1 MTSMVSYIIGGG
13 GDVEGDG
20 DTSFD
25 MAGLGFG
32 LRFWELRACLVCI
45 GRSTVSDRS
54 GVGYEELSKDCE
66 EDCDCGTCLA
76 ASSAL
81 AVWLLRSPCL
91 LRPKHRHYQHFYH
104 EDINSNK

>member
-1 MTSMVSYIIGGG
+1 MVSYIIGGG

-20 DTSFD
+20 DTSFG
-25 MAGLGFG
+25 MTGLGFD

-54 GVGYEELSKDCE
+54 GVGYEELSKDCD
-66 EDCDCGTCLA
+66 EDFDCRTCLA

-81 AVWLLRSPCL
+81 AIWVLRSPCL
-91 LRPKHRHYQHFYH
+91 LRPKHGNYQHRDH
-104 EDINSNK
+104 ENINKNN